1 MTKLDIFILIVF
13 VVSVAWGFRKG
24 VIVQAGALGGLIL
37 GVLLCHIG
45 GDYIA
50 AMIASKGAD
59 AAAHPGYV
67 DKVMA
72 NIILFIIG
80 YLSVR
85 IVAHFFKTVVR
96 SLSLGVLDRIAG
108 ALFSCFEWMLALS
121 ILLTLHSFPGH
132 VDHRQRPC
140 NRGYPRARPRSPRL
154 GRRRLKL
161 FPPPPRY
168 NDCLLE
174 SFYGSLI

>member
-1 MTKLDIFILIVF
+1 MPVNLLQ
-13 VVSVAWGFRKG
+13 SKG
-24 VIVQAGALGGLIL
+24 SEAKKK
-37 GVLLCHIG
+37 
-45 GDYIA
+45 
-50 AMIASKGAD
+50 MIASKGAD
-59 AAAHPGYV
+59 AATQPGYV

-121 ILLTLHSFPGH
+121 ILLNLWLLVKPSTPFLAMSTIGNGH
-132 VDHRQRPC
+132 AIEAILSLAH
-140 NRGYPRARPRSPRL
+140 ALL
-154 GRRRLKL
+154 GWAV
-161 FPPPPRY
+161 
-168 NDCLLE
+168 
-174 SFYGSLI
+174 GG

>member
-59 AAAHPGYV
+59 AATQPGYV

-121 ILLTLHSFPGH
+121 ILLNLWLLVKPATPFLAMSTIGNGH
-132 VDHRQRPC
+132 AIEAILSLAP
-140 NRGYPRARPRSPRL
+140 ALL
-154 GRRRLKL
+154 GWAV
-161 FPPPPRY
+161 
-168 NDCLLE
+168 
-174 SFYGSLI
+174 GG